1 MTRQTTKDQQFPPL
15 SITLPS
21 LMRDGT
27 DREFRRL
34 IYSIARFAELFVRHR
49 NIYGAYIGVSG
60 PQYVM
65 LTMIAGTENKTVG
78 QIAKAMS
85 VSSQFVANEIG
96 KLIERN
102 IVEKTP
108 NIVDRRS
115 MILSLTP
122 KGHDLFRELGP
133 LRRDSNNFMYRSLT
147 GDRGG
152 ILQETLDR
160 LIADGEIALHEL
172 EAPHR
177 RSQRAPSLS
186 SESDHAMRNVAT
198 RAARKRS

>member
-1 MTRQTTKDQQFPPL
+1 MKDQQFPPL
-15 SITLPS
+15 SITVPS
-21 LMRDGT
+21 LIRDGS

-34 IYSIARFAELFVRHR
+34 IYSLARFAELFVRHR

-96 KLIERN
+96 KLIERK
-102 IVEKTP
+102 IVDKSP
-108 NIVDRRS
+108 NIADRRS
-115 MILSLTP
+115 MILSLTA
-122 KGHDLFRELGP
+122 KGRDLFRELGP
-133 LRRDSNNFMYRSLT
+133 VRRDSNNLMYRSLT
-147 GDRGG
+147 GDRGRA
-152 ILQETLDR
+152 LQEILDR
-160 LIADGEIALHEL
+160 LIADGETALHEL

-177 RSQRAPSLS
+177 RSQRAPSAS
-186 SESDHAMRNVAT
+186 SESDHAARNVAT
-198 RAARKRS
+198 RATRRRS